1 MMRPLLW
8 ISLAL
13 FVAPWLAG
21 CVSQGE
27 ADRYN
32 ALYRKSQ
39 EQVAELK
46 SQLDEAR
53 ARNRA
58 LMNQQQAAPQ
68 VTSSGDAERAEQLY
82 AENQRLAAALAD
94 MEAQLRSMA
103 ATGPVLPPE
112 LDNQLMA
119 LAATNPDLM
128 TYDPDR
134 GMVKFRSDLTFAL
147 GSAEVKS
154 GAQSSLKK
162 LASIISSP
170 AATSYEARIV
180 GHTDNVPIKKG
191 PTKLKHPTNW
201 HLSVHRAIAVKD
213 ILEQS
218 GVPPMRMNVAGYG
231 EYRPVVPNGARGSEA
246 NRRVEVYLVPS
257 TANATAM
264 SNSNPAPAPQPVN
277 PAVQEVE
284 VIEQPAQQPQQ
295 DNDALFK

>member
-8 ISLAL
+8 ISLGL

-21 CVSQGE
+21 CVSQSE

-53 ARNRA
+53 ARNLA
-58 LMNQQQAAPQ
+58 LMNQQQVTPAAP
-68 VTSSGDAERAEQLY
+68 VNTGDSARAEQLY
-82 AENQRLAAALAD
+82 AENQRLNAALAD

-103 ATGPVLPPE
+103 ATGPILPPE
-112 LDNQLMA
+112 LDEQLMA
-119 LAATNPDLM
+119 LASTNPNLM

-154 GAQSSLKK
+154 GAQTSLKQ
-162 LASIISSP
+162 LAAIIGSP
-170 AATSYEARIV
+170 AASAYEARIV

-213 ILEQS
+213 ILENA
-218 GVPPMRMNVAGYG
+218 GVQPVRMNVSGYG
-231 EYRPVVPNGARGSEA
+231 EYRPVVQNGASGAEA
-246 NRRVEVYLVPS
+246 NRRVEIYLTPS
-257 TANATAM
+257 TASSTAAAAAPKPM
-264 SNSNPAPAPQPVN
+264 QTRPAN
-277 PAVQEVE
+277 PAVQEVQ
-284 VIEQPAQQPQQ
+284 VIEQPAAES
-295 DNDALFK
+295 DALYK